1 MIGKKEEINR
11 IFGLLERTESEYK
24 RLQEQSAEYEL
35 LKNHA
40 LLGERSEQ
48 ARRLEVQALR
58 TKEDARRIKE
68 EIVTLNE
75 WMEEHS
81 KRENRLKEDA
91 EQAESEMDRIEP
103 KLREQIVRLRE
114 ILPRYAKVRK
124 LKAEYEKQTVQMTRC
139 IDQCKAASE
148 DYEEKYR
155 IFFGEQAGI
164 LAQELKEGSPCP
176 VCGSVH
182 HPHKA
187 KISEGGVDEKTVE
200 EAKKIRDEAERKR
213 AAAQEKYQEVRAQ
226 FETEEKA
233 LFGERY
239 SREDEKQAACR
250 I

>member
-1 MIGKKEEINR
+1 M
-11 IFGLLERTESEYK
+11 
-24 RLQEQSAEYEL
+24 
-35 LKNHA
+35 
-40 LLGERSEQ
+40 
-48 ARRLEVQALR
+48 QALR

-148 DYEEKYR
+148 DYEENTESFSANRRGFLHKNLRKVLRVLCAGRCIIR
-155 IFFGEQAGI
+155 IRRKF
-164 LAQELKEGSPCP
+164 P
-176 VCGSVH
+176 
-182 HPHKA
+182 KA
-187 KISEGGVDEKTVE
+187 ESM
-200 EAKKIRDEAERKR
+200 KR
-213 AAAQEKYQEVRAQ
+213 Q
-226 FETEEKA
+226 
-233 LFGERY
+233 
-239 SREDEKQAACR
+239 
-250 I
+250 

>member
-1 MIGKKEEINR
+1 M
-11 IFGLLERTESEYK
+11 
-24 RLQEQSAEYEL
+24 
-35 LKNHA
+35 
-40 LLGERSEQ
+40 LGERSEQ

-139 IDQCKAASE
+139 IDQCKRRRKIMKKNTESFSANRRGFLHKNLRKVLRVLCAGRCII
-148 DYEEKYR
+148 R
-155 IFFGEQAGI
+155 IRRKF
-164 LAQELKEGSPCP
+164 P
-176 VCGSVH
+176 
-182 HPHKA
+182 KA
-187 KISEGGVDEKTVE
+187 ESM
-200 EAKKIRDEAERKR
+200 KR
-213 AAAQEKYQEVRAQ
+213 Q
-226 FETEEKA
+226 
-233 LFGERY
+233 
-239 SREDEKQAACR
+239 
-250 I
+250 

>member
-1 MIGKKEEINR
+1 
-11 IFGLLERTESEYK
+11 
-24 RLQEQSAEYEL
+24 
-35 LKNHA
+35 
-40 LLGERSEQ
+40 
-48 ARRLEVQALR
+48 
-58 TKEDARRIKE
+58 
-68 EIVTLNE
+68 
-75 WMEEHS
+75 MEEHS

-176 VCGSVH
+176 VC
-182 HPHKA
+182 
-187 KISEGGVDEKTVE
+187 
-200 EAKKIRDEAERKR
+200 RRR
-213 AAAQEKYQEVRAQ
+213 
-226 FETEEKA
+226 
-233 LFGERY
+233 
-239 SREDEKQAACR
+239 SR
-250 I
+250 